1 VLSVLSSFTEY
12 VTEVLTISN
21 QSVSTGSDARLAC
34 ILIVPSKFSVAEF
47 MKKYHNSKDYDV
59 RYNKIQHQFK
69 NSECGVYSMNFII
82 RLLGGETFDEIV
94 NNKI

>member
-1 VLSVLSSFTEY
+1 MFIRRL
-12 VTEVLTISN
+12 LTYMYN
-21 QSVSTGSDARLAC
+21 KKNNT
-34 ILIVPSKFSVAEF
+34 KFPVEEF
-47 MKKYHNSKDYDV
+47 MRKYHNSKDYDV

-94 NNKI
+94 NNITNDDKMNSCRNTYFRNANF